1 MAEKIVKDFF
11 LQKFN
16 WKFPRNYR
24 PHPTHQNQWFLF
36 VGVCCQISRS
46 FPCNVDVIGGNSQY
60 LLIRFIDC
68 DHSFQKKSPRFF
80 CTNVSIKTFVFVENL
95 SKWQTRAKFFA
106 SEPFLP
112 QKVQQLQR
120 SLNCLKGRRF
130 FSPKQLAASTCY
142 AFFSL

>member
-1 MAEKIVKDFF
+1 MNSFSKNWTGIFRKSTAAIQIIKICVF
-11 LQKFN
+11 L
-16 WKFPRNYR
+16 
-24 PHPTHQNQWFLF
+24 L
-36 VGVCCQISRS
+36 VGVCRQISRS

-60 LLIRFIDC
+60 LLIRFFDF
-68 DHSFQKKSPRFF
+68 DHSFQNKAPRFF

-95 SKWQTRAKFFA
+95 SKWQSMAKFFA

-130 FSPKQLAASTCY
+130 FSPKQLAASICY
-142 AFFSL
+142 AFFSLYKPT